1 MAFQFAL
8 WDLFGRMG
16 EGGDDGEEEEEEE
29 GAAEGVGM
37 GMGMGMRMV
46 VNLAKMFG
54 VLIAEGGL
62 GLGVLKVGG
71 SRHFN

>member
-16 EGGDDGEEEEEEE
+16 ENGDDEDGRGEEE
-29 GAAEGVGM
+29 GDAEDISTRTTVD
-37 GMGMGMRMV
+37 
-46 VNLAKMFG
+46 LAKMFG

-62 GLGVLKVGG
+62 GLGVLKVRRRG
-71 SRHFN
+71 

>member
-16 EGGDDGEEEEEEE
+16 EGGDDEQVRTEEE
-29 GAAEGVGM
+29 AEAEAIST
-37 GMGMGMRMV
+37 RKT

-54 VLIAEGGL
+54 VLIAEGGI
-62 GLGVLKVGG
+62 GLGVLKVSHRTIYTPLTRG
-71 SRHFN
+71 